1 MTTMTMTNMRTTMTD
16 NGVFN
21 EKQSDSMTHTS
32 PSRRGNEMTTTNQET
47 TSSSNDRAQRL
58 ADLRASRPSMATPS
72 MNTPKSVAVDSTHS
86 SSVATAKRRA
96 TLGKIFAT
104 GLTSTTVFG
113 LTAALGF
120 ASAQGSTG
128 SDVVPQIQYI
138 LDVATGQLVTYTNG
152 QPTAATQVM
161 SPAVAGQAVAG
172 QAAVVPV
179 ATTPLNLGGQS
190 TAAVVAAPAAGA
202 NSATPSQPATT
213 PGVVPVVETVAAPVV
228 AAPVIAIPIAIPTP
242 AVTVPAPQGN
252 SSGTQG

>member
-1 MTTMTMTNMRTTMTD
+1 MTD

-21 EKQSDSMTHTS
+21 EKQSDSMTHS
-32 PSRRGNEMTTTNQET
+32 SSSRRGNEMTTTNQET

-72 MNTPKSVAVDSTHS
+72 MNTPESASVDSTHS

-96 TLGKIFAT
+96 TLGKILAT

-128 SDVVPQIQYI
+128 SDVVPQTQYI

-161 SPAVAGQAVAG
+161 SPVVGG
-172 QAAVVPV
+172 QAAVAPV

-190 TAAVVAAPAAGA
+190 TAAVVAAPVVGA
-202 NSATPSQPATT
+202 NSATPTQPAATS
-213 PGVVPVVETVAAPVV
+213 VAVPVAETA
-228 AAPVIAIPIAIPTP
+228 AAPVIAAPVELTPIPIAIPTP
-242 AVTVPAPQGN
+242 AVIVPAPQGN